1 MTSTGTRNTQL
12 SSDGTEIRRLL
23 ERATALEAQV
33 RANRVAAPSAEWSAP
48 GTAGLAPSAPAAF
61 RAGDRLPPLQR
72 SLAQMEEESRRL
84 VQGTWPEPMEGTTEA
99 PPPPDATR
107 ARYLLAHQ
115 GFDADRLERCVEKV
129 AFAELQPPP
138 PLFARTDLESALRYQ
153 HELAVL
159 NGVEE
164 AQLHTG
170 QALEQAWESQMARDW
185 ARRRREVL
193 AALGY
198 TKRPAL
204 SASMASSAASA
215 GRARSALDA
224 SSFLSTS
231 SLGTS
236 RRASRSPMDA
246 TQVAGGS
253 GGGSGSVRSPA
264 ELDFAAVLLSV
275 VDPRPGRSR
284 DASAGSPV
292 SSGVSKVLGVSPPAS
307 SAPPRLATALWRAAR
322 KGRLAAREPRNQ
334 PPVSSSSSSSEMC
347 YDALRYVVG
356 EVPGFAAP
364 DGGGVVDTAAMSGW
378 ARVPTEGAL
387 RPATA
392 HRSRFVSGAIRWL
405 SEQFR
410 WHRLR
415 PAIER
420 EPEIAALGG
429 EPGVLA
435 EVRAYLRVM
444 EAATAVSTSARG
456 WLSQNPWAEMYYC
469 LRCGDLEAALRAA
482 EDWLSPSGGNYASD
496 ELDNFST
503 YLRAF
508 VQSARRRSRALL
520 QEPGSVDDAEAT
532 AVPMPGVCG
541 ALPEVMLAQL
551 VQEYALIA
559 HVPHLAR
566 RIPDWRHHRSP
577 YGREDDTSAAHPAV
591 FRRACYLL
599 MARLNCTAA
608 EGMELPESDYA
619 ILFASI
625 EDYLWMR
632 LWTCRLE
639 VEEMESAAWRADE
652 PLPPPLQRLQL
663 RLIDV
668 QEEIVR
674 YGAAHFDPS
683 GTRPLFYALV
693 LLLTGHFEAA
703 LAHLA
708 QPRAALPS
716 AGGHDPLIDAVHVA
730 WVLDY
735 YGAIRECPSE
745 DTDGDGGASFD
756 YAETLWRY
764 LQRPRGGTTLAKA
777 DPVTAAAYLMTVRD
791 APRRAAALRRLV
803 LDTGEYALL
812 LGSLTADGR
821 SRRAGAVER
830 YGAVAYTMR
839 TTDAEQE
846 WAGIAHSCAA
856 ACESA
861 GDEGNALMLYDLAGD
876 TEQVLA
882 LLLRALCQRKLS
894 VRAWETSAAAGR
906 TDDGRHTTVADTTA
920 DYYARYERNGT
931 LDALRSPVAGTADGA
946 SGISRA
952 QRLVRSVDMALQL
965 ARLFEM
971 VYDARAPQPS
981 AEGVSDTRSGGDRFE
996 AALALLQQVHLLPL
1010 QREQLESKAEAVRHG
1025 GLYDDALLER
1035 LPDILLTAMRVLTHL
1050 AEATRHTLRHLRT
1063 HHERERGGAGNGL
1076 LWDRR
1081 ATEQAE
1087 QRAFLEHR
1095 LLQLREM
1102 AHAFVTF
1109 SGMIRTNR
1117 AEMNAELVRL
1127 EVQMS

>member
-1 MTSTGTRNTQL
+1 MTSTGAINTQP

-33 RANRVAAPSAEWSAP
+33 RASRVATPSAEWSAP
-48 GTAGLAPSAPAAF
+48 GTGGLAPSTPAAF
-61 RAGDRLPPLQR
+61 RTGDRLPPLQR
-72 SLAQMEEESRRL
+72 PLAQMEEESRRL
-84 VQGTWPEPMEGTTEA
+84 VQGTWPEPMEGTAGA
-99 PPPPDATR
+99 PPQPDASR

-129 AFAELQPPP
+129 AFAELQPSL

-164 AQLHTG
+164 SQLRTG

-185 ARRRREVL
+185 ARRRREML
-193 AALGY
+193 SALGY
-198 TKRPAL
+198 TERPAL
-204 SASMASSAASA
+204 SASMTSSAVSA

-246 TQVAGGS
+246 MQVAGGS

-284 DASAGSPV
+284 DAPASSPV
-292 SSGVSKVLGVSPPAS
+292 NSGVSKVLGMSPSAS
-307 SAPPRLATALWRAAR
+307 SVPPRLATALWRAAR
-322 KGRLAAREPRNQ
+322 KERLAAREPRNQ
-334 PPVSSSSSSSEMC
+334 PSSSSSSSEMC
-347 YDALRYVVG
+347 YDALRYMLG
-356 EVPGFAAP
+356 EVHGFGAP
-364 DGGGVVDTAAMSGW
+364 GGGDVVDTAAMSGW
-378 ARVPTEGAL
+378 ARVPTEGTL

-410 WHRLR
+410 WYRLH

-444 EAATAVSTSARG
+444 EAATTVSTSLRG

-520 QEPGSVDDAEAT
+520 QEPGSVDDAEAAAT
-532 AVPMPGVCG
+532 LMPGVCG

-566 RIPDWRHHRSP
+566 RIPDWRHRSP
-577 YGREDDTSAAHPAV
+577 HGREDDTSAAHPMV

-632 LWTCRLE
+632 LWTCRL
-639 VEEMESAAWRADE
+639 VAEETEAAAWRADE
-652 PLPPPLQRLQL
+652 PLSPPLQRLQL

-716 AGGHDPLIDAVHVA
+716 AGGHDPLIDAVHLA

-745 DTDGDGGASFD
+745 GIDGDGGDVSFD

-839 TTDAEQE
+839 TADAEQE
-846 WAGIAHSCAA
+846 WADIAHSCAA

-906 TDDGRHTTVADTTA
+906 TDGARCTTVADTAA

-931 LDALRSPVAGTADGA
+931 LDALRSPVADTADGA

-971 VYDARAPQPS
+971 VYDARAPHASSQGLS
-981 AEGVSDTRSGGDRFE
+981 GTHSGGDRFE
-996 AALALLQQVHLLPL
+996 AALALLQQVQLLPL
-1010 QREQLESKAEAVRHG
+1010 QREQLESKAEAVRRG
-1025 GLYDDALLER
+1025 GPYDDALLER

-1050 AEATRHTLRHLRT
+1050 AEATRYTLRHLHT
-1063 HHERERGGAGNGL
+1063 HHERERGGADNGL
-1076 LWDRR
+1076 HRDRR
-1081 ATEQAE
+1081 AREQAE
-1087 QRAFLEHR
+1087 QRALLEHR
-1095 LLQLREM
+1095 LLQWREM
-1102 AHAFVTF
+1102 AHAIVTF
-1109 SGMIRTNR
+1109 SGRIRTNQ
-1117 AEMNAELVRL
+1117 AEVNAELVRL
-1127 EVQMS
+1127 EVQLC